1 MLPCPFFS
9 LLWNQLTHLGRDYS
23 VYQKQES
30 TFLTRMVGFI
40 PGAHL
45 LCFNHLAK
53 EPHTRHSGKLCVS
66 FTQSEFH
73 FKIIKIFHSVYNTK
87 FSLIITETEFLEMC
101 TEVNERLW
109 FRCVFYQ
116 FQKQAFPQ
124 TLETHDFH
132 WRHRAKSFVLFFFFR
147 WNISFWT
154 KYQIK
159 KIMKTIFLHE
169 YCKYHLKFK
178 CFSFQVVEFEY
189 VQIGKIDQC

>member
-1 MLPCPFFS
+1 MLPCPLFS
-9 LLWNQLTHLGRDYS
+9 LLWNHLTHLGRDYS

-66 FTQSEFH
+66 FTRSEFH

-87 FSLIITETEFLEMC
+87 FSLIITETEFLETC

-132 WRHRAKSFVLFFFFR
+132 WRHRAKSFVLFFFF
-147 WNISFWT
+147 SGG
-154 KYQIK
+154 
-159 KIMKTIFLHE
+159 IFH
-169 YCKYHLKFK
+169 
-178 CFSFQVVEFEY
+178 FE
-189 VQIGKIDQC
+189 QSSK